1 MLAFARTD
9 MRGRCTLL
17 ALVASCTLL
26 AACSDDGPSPS
37 VSPSSAFPATGV
49 TGSTSETGGSGA
61 TGILPTTSP
70 ARGTGTLSEGEV
82 TFSVTGD
89 VQADKV
95 LSTLISAV
103 YTPPPGGVVLVWT
116 AGGTDASTVGIGGS
130 SFIGSQATAPS
141 LSLTL
146 TVQTEG
152 AISTFTSSA
161 GECMITI
168 AVAEADR
175 IDGSF
180 VCADLSGGDGETVNA
195 TGSFSAQG

>member
-1 MLAFARTD
+1 VLAFARTH

-17 ALVASCTLL
+17 ALVTSCTLL
-26 AACSDDGPSPS
+26 AACSDDEPSPS

-49 TGSTSETGGSGA
+49 TGATGETGGSGA

-89 VQADKV
+89 AQADRV

-103 YTPPPGGVVLVWT
+103 YTPPPGGIVLVWT
-116 AGGTDASTVGIGGS
+116 AGGTDASTLGIGGS
-130 SFIGSQATAPS
+130 SFVGSRATAPS

-152 AISTFTSSA
+152 TISTFTSSA
-161 GECMITI
+161 GECTITI
-168 AVAEADR
+168 DVADEER
-175 IDGSF
+175 IGGSF
-180 VCADLSGGDGETVNA
+180 ACIDLSGGDGETVDA
-195 TGSFSAQG
+195 IGSFSAHG

>member
-1 MLAFARTD
+1 VLAFARTH

-17 ALVASCTLL
+17 ALVTSCTLL

-37 VSPSSAFPATGV
+37 VSPSSAFPATGA
-49 TGSTSETGGSGA
+49 TGGTGGSGG

-89 VQADKV
+89 VQADRV

-103 YTPPPGGVVLVWT
+103 YTPPPGGIVLVWT
-116 AGGTDASTVGIGGS
+116 AGGTDASTLGIGGS
-130 SFIGSQATAPS
+130 SFVGSRATAPS

-152 AISTFTSSA
+152 TISTFTSSA
-161 GECMITI
+161 GECTI
-168 AVAEADR
+168 KIDVADAER
-175 IDGSF
+175 IGGSF
-180 VCADLSGGDGETVNA
+180 ACTDLPGGDGETVNA
-195 TGSFSAQG
+195 TGSFSAHG